1 MMMPWCYFLGINSS
15 VMTYFK
21 IARWDHKSWDWKS
34 CIQLAIL
41 SGRAEHTALHRGMK
55 RSQWK
60 AMGSDKVLAN
70 CEYMLYWTHSNFKKT
85 EQGGN
90 GLWLSNLWLQ
100 NEIHDPDS
108 LVWPLKF
115 FSSWF
120 LSSLPSLLLVLW
132 LVHCNL
138 ATLSCLW
145 FPEPASVIAQSPLL
159 PGIFFPILSFWKCL
173 FLP

>member
-1 MMMPWCYFLGINSS
+1 MMMPQCYFLGINSS
-15 VMTYFK
+15 VMTDFR
-21 IARWDHKSWDWKS
+21 IARWGHRAGIGRDAYSWPSWVGGLS
-34 CIQLAIL
+34 TQHCIRGWRGA
-41 SGRAEHTALHRGMK
+41 SGRQWEVTRCGQTA
-55 RSQWK
+55 SVC
-60 AMGSDKVLAN
+60 SN
-70 CEYMLYWTHSNFKKT
+70 WTHSNFKKT

-120 LSSLPSLLLVLW
+120 LSSLTSLFLVLW

-145 FPEPASVIAQSPLL
+145 FPEPASVIAQIPLL
-159 PGIFFPILSFWKCL
+159 PGIFFPILSFWKFL

>member
-1 MMMPWCYFLGINSS
+1 MLFPWYKFFCHDLFQDSK
-15 VMTYFK
+15 V
-21 IARWDHKSWDWKS
+21 
-34 CIQLAIL
+34 
-41 SGRAEHTALHRGMK
+41 
-55 RSQWK
+55 RSQELGLEELHTVGHLEWEGW
-60 AMGSDKVLAN
+60 A
-70 CEYMLYWTHSNFKKT
+70 HSTASGDEEEPVEGNGKWQGVGKLRVYALTEHIQILKKT

-115 FSSWF
+115 FSSRF